1 MTPILYARHGESTW
15 NAAGRWQGQADPPL
29 SRRGRE
35 QAKALAERLLE
46 RLGGTGIGLL
56 ATSPLARARE
66 TAAIVAERLG
76 TPARWVA
83 GLRELDAGS
92 WSGLTRAEVERRFP
106 RAIARFRA
114 GDLELRAGG
123 EGESRRELRVRVV
136 AALRGLVA
144 EQPGLPLVVVGHLG
158 ALRTLVPDARL
169 GNAELL
175 ELPAAILTDSGA
187 ESDSGAGLRAAAPAA
202 RAVRAAR
209 AMGDER

>member
-1 MTPILYARHGESTW
+1 V
-15 NAAGRWQGQADPPL
+15 
-29 SRRGRE
+29 
-35 QAKALAERLLE
+35 
-46 RLGGTGIGLL
+46 
-56 ATSPLARARE
+56 TSPLARARE
-66 TAAIVAERLG
+66 TAAILAERLG
-76 TPARWVA
+76 TRARRVA

-106 RAIARFRA
+106 LAIARFRA

-144 EQPGLPLVVVGHLG
+144 EESALPLLVVGHLG
-158 ALRTLVPDARL
+158 ALRTLLPDVRL

-175 ELPAAILTDSGA
+175 ELPAAVLA
-187 ESDSGAGLRAAAPAA
+187 ESPAGACAAAP
-202 RAVRAAR
+202 AAR